1 MSILNA
7 FNLEGKVALVTG
19 SQRGLGEGI
28 ALALAEAG
36 ADVAGHYFR
45 TSGTVGERIEAMG
58 RRYKGFSLDLVSAE
72 RGDLAWLIDAVVAEF
87 GRIDILVN
95 NAGIIRRAPA
105 LEFSGSDWHDVMN
118 INLNAI
124 FFLCQAAARQF
135 EQQEGGGKIV
145 NIASLL
151 SYQGGITVPAYTA
164 AKHGV
169 AGLTKALA
177 NEWAARGI
185 NVNAIA
191 PGYMETDNTEALRN
205 NSERNTAI
213 LARIPAG
220 RWGVSADLAGAT
232 VFLASAAS
240 NYVNGIT
247 LPIDGGW
254 LAR

>member
-1 MSILNA
+1 MTVLNT
-7 FNLEGKVALVTG
+7 FNLDGKVALVTG

-36 ADVAGHYFR
+36 ADVAGHYFN
-45 TSGTVGERIEAMG
+45 TAGDVGERIAALG
-58 RRYKGFSLDLVSAE
+58 RRFKGFALDLVTATEAE
-72 RGDLAWLIDAVVAEF
+72 LAELIEDVVAEF
-87 GRIDILVN
+87 GRIDILIN

-105 LEFSGSDWHDVMN
+105 LAFSANDWNDVMS

-124 FFLCQAAARQF
+124 FFLSQAAARAF
-135 EQQEGGGKIV
+135 ERQGDGGKIV

-177 NEWAARGI
+177 NEWAALGI

-191 PGYMETDNTEALRN
+191 PGYMETDNTAALRN
-205 NSERNTAI
+205 NPERNTAI

-220 RWGVSADLAGAT
+220 RWGVSADLQGAT
-232 VFLASAAS
+232 VFLASSAS
-240 NYVNGIT
+240 DYVNGII
-247 LPIDGGW
+247 LPVDGGW

>member
-1 MSILNA
+1 MSIRNK
-7 FNLEGKVALVTG
+7 FNLEGKIALVTG

-45 TSGTVGERIEAMG
+45 TDGAVGRKIEALG
-58 RRYKGFSLDLVSAE
+58 RRYKGFTLDLVSADE
-72 RGDLAWLIDAVVAEF
+72 NALARLIDDVVAEF

-105 LEFSGSDWHDVMN
+105 LAFSSNDWHDVLS

-124 FFLCQAAARQF
+124 FFLSQAAARAF
-135 EQQEGGGKIV
+135 ESQGEGGKII

-205 NSERNTAI
+205 NPERNAAI

-220 RWGVSADLAGAT
+220 RWGESADLAGAA

-240 NYVNGIT
+240 DYVNGVV
-247 LPIDGGW
+247 LPVDGGW

>member
-7 FNLEGKVALVTG
+7 FDLSGKVALVTG
-19 SQRGLGEGI
+19 SERGLGQGMT
-28 ALALAEAG
+28 LALAEAG
-36 ADVAGHYFR
+36 ADIAGHSYR
-45 TSGTVGERIEAMG
+45 SSGETESLVQALG
-58 RRYKGFSLDLVSAE
+58 RRYAPFPLDLIGASAAE
-72 RGDLAWLIDAVVAEF
+72 IGGLIDAVVAEF

-105 LEFSGSDWHDVMN
+105 LEFAVDDWHDVLS

-124 FFLCQAAARQF
+124 FFLSQAAGRAFERQG
-135 EQQEGGGKIV
+135 EGGKIV

-177 NEWAARGI
+177 NEWAGRGI

-191 PGYMETDNTEALRN
+191 PGYMATDNTAALQADEKRN
-205 NSERNTAI
+205 QSI
-213 LARIPAG
+213 LERIPAG
-220 RWGVSADLAGAT
+220 RWGTPADLQGT
-232 VFLASAAS
+232 VVFLASAAS
-240 NYVNGIT
+240 DYVNGVI
-247 LPIDGGW
+247 LPVDGGW

>member
-1 MSILNA
+1 MTILNA
-7 FNLEGKVALVTG
+7 FNLDGKVALVTG

-36 ADVAGHYFR
+36 ADVAGHYSQ
-45 TSGTVGERIEAMG
+45 TIGPVGDQIVALG
-58 RRYKGFSLDLVSAE
+58 RRYKGFQLDLVTASEAQIA
-72 RGDLAWLIDAVVAEF
+72 GLIEDVVAEF
-87 GRIDILVN
+87 GRIDILIN

-105 LEFSGSDWHDVMN
+105 LDFSGSDWHDVLN

-124 FFLCQAAARQF
+124 FFLSQAAARAF
-135 EQQEGGGKIV
+135 ERQGGGGKIV

-205 NSERNTAI
+205 NSERNAAI
-213 LARIPAG
+213 LARIPTG
-220 RWGVSADLAGAT
+220 RWGNSADLQGAI

-240 NYVNGIT
+240 DYVNGIV
-247 LPIDGGW
+247 LPVDGGW

>member
-1 MSILNA
+1 MTILNG
-7 FNLEGKVALVTG
+7 FSLEGKVALVTG

-45 TSGTVGERIEAMG
+45 TNGTVGEKIAAMG

-72 RGDLAWLIDAVVAEF
+72 RGDLNWLIEAVVREF

-105 LEFSGSDWHDVMN
+105 IEFDSRDWHDVLN
-118 INLNAI
+118 INLNAL
-124 FFLCQAAARQF
+124 FFLSQAAARAF
-135 EQQEGGGKIV
+135 EAQGDGGKIV

-177 NEWAARGI
+177 NEWAGRGI

-205 NSERNTAI
+205 NPERNAAI

-220 RWGVSADLAGAT
+220 RWGESADLAGAA

-240 NYVNGIT
+240 NYVNGIM
-247 LPIDGGW
+247 LPVDGGW